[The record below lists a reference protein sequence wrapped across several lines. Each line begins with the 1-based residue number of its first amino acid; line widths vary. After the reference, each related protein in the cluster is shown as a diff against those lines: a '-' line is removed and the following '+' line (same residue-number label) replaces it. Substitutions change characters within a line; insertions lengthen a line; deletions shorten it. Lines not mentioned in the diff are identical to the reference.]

1 MQHHLPNNIFRFLK
15 NLKPSI
21 QYSHFTAVPTTF
33 NINSINNN
41 NYKSSSSNIYSS
53 GVSIFEGSDMSSFGY
68 SSSSSSTIN
77 DSRSRS
83 SQYRVELSIPLSY
96 ICDFQDIISRVGDSR
111 DIINLYLQSI
121 FDIYH
126 DDNNSGDDDNSNNYI
141 TVPKNMLCPM
151 LEAIKNWIHDDSS
164 SSSSSSSCGKCKE
177 CMLITID
184 K

>member
-1 MQHHLPNNIFRFLK
+1 MYHHLPNNIFRFLK

-21 QYSHFTAVPTTF
+21 QYSHFTAVPTIF
-33 NINSINNN
+33 NINSINNDNN
-41 NYKSSSSNIYSS
+41 NYKSSSSNTNST
-53 GVSIFEGSDMSSFGY
+53 GVSIFEGSDMSTFGY
-68 SSSSSSTIN
+68 SSSSSSSSIN
-77 DSRSRS
+77 DSRSS
-83 SQYRVELSIPLSY
+83 SSKYRVELSIPLSY

-126 DDNNSGDDDNSNNYI
+126 DDNNSGDDDVNSNNYI

-164 SSSSSSSCGKCKE
+164 SSSCCGKCIR
-177 CMLITID
+177 MYVD
-184 K
+184 YN